1 MTVTEDKPF
10 ELAHDPIPSFAALL
24 QERSR
29 VYVTLKDLESFK
41 RTVQAMGVDGEEGR
55 RRGLGQWLVGEW
67 AAAADSLANYG
78 DDDVAAFTRA
88 NALMSLERFEEAA
101 DLFRKLS
108 DKYPSEPR
116 PRGGWLDAKI
126 EAGLS
131 QAQDDAIVGAVQ
143 ADLEGAPEDF
153 AQSAEGNYIAGRLAE
168 LSMNASAAL
177 DHYQAAQDVD
187 PTHRRNSFRLA
198 YLAERSGL
206 DSLALR
212 TYETM
217 ASMVPIDRRVLTNLG
232 LLYEDM
238 GRDQDAATCYDTV
251 SRNFPEDRHA
261 RIYLNDALA
270 GIDMYYDEDLEK
282 KEDRL
287 NQILRIPITD
297 FELSVRARNCL
308 SKMDIITLGDLV
320 RQTESELLSY
330 KNFGE
335 TSLTEIKEILGS
347 KGLRLGMAREE
358 AVASISRASSSPAAA
373 PTPETDDVRSKP
385 MSELKLSI
393 RARRTVE
400 NLGCL
405 TLGEIAAHSE
415 EELLGMPN
423 FGVTSLLELR
433 NKLNEFG
440 ISLKGEA

>member
-29 VYVTLKDLESFK
+29 VYVTLKDRESFK
-41 RTVQAMGVDGEEGR
+41 RTVQAMGVSGEEGR

-67 AAAADSLANYG
+67 SDAAASLANYE

-88 NALMSLERFEEAA
+88 NALMSLERFDEAA
-101 DLFRKLS
+101 TLFKKLS

-126 EAGLS
+126 EAGLRQS
-131 QAQDDAIVGAVQ
+131 QDDSTIAAVQ
-143 ADLEGAPEDF
+143 ADLDGAPEDF
-153 AQSAEGNYIAGRLAE
+153 AQSAEGRFISGRLAE
-168 LSMNASAAL
+168 LSMNAGDAL
-177 DHYQAAQDVD
+177 DHYQAAQEVD

-206 DSLALR
+206 DSLALS
-212 TYETM
+212 TYETL
-217 ASMVPIDRRVLTNLG
+217 ATMVPIDRCVLTNLG

-238 GRDQDAATCYDTV
+238 GRDQDAATCYDTIT
-251 SRNFPEDRHA
+251 RNFPEDRRA
-261 RIYLNDALA
+261 KIYLNDALA

-320 RQTESELLSY
+320 RQTEPELLSY

-358 AVASISRASSSPAAA
+358 AVASISRSAPAA

-400 NLGCL
+400 NLGCM

-440 ISLKGEA
+440 ISLKGEN